1 MLNKKGAGLIACTF
15 QTVEKVGQPQA
26 NYNFNHL
33 NFKEVLIQ
41 KQATIKSDI

>member
-1 MLNKKGAGLIACTF
+1 MGCGKSRNP

>member
-1 MLNKKGAGLIACTF
+1 MRRS

-41 KQATIKSDI
+41 KQTAIKSDI